1 MTRRPRLSASMTLTQ
16 FDHGY
21 WYATELKQFATD
33 LGIPSVAKLRKD
45 ELEHAIRQ
53 FLRSGTNRSAAKAK
67 AVGIGDCTR
76 TRRRPRAASRSSRR
90 SLHERCG
97 DESVSGARGEEA
109 RARLS
114 AAVRCALPIESV
126 EGTNSWTKESR
137 SHIEMWSRNTFASA
151 NPRSDS
157 RAYRTVDTSTS

>member
-53 FLRSGTNRSAAKAK
+53 FLRSGRIGPPKKT
-67 AVGIGDCTR
+67 VGIGDCAR
-76 TRRRPRAASRSSRR
+76 TRRRPRAASGSSRR
-90 SLHERCG
+90 SLYERCG

-114 AAVRCALPIESV
+114 AAVRCTLPIESV
-126 EGTNSWTKESR
+126 ERRTAGQRSR
-137 SHIEMWSRNTFASA
+137 DHISRCGRGICSPQPIHGAIRA
-151 NPRSDS
+151 HPARSIHQL
-157 RAYRTVDTSTS
+157 RE